1 MSEATL
7 EELDRGACTDL
18 LRATAVGR
26 IAFVL
31 NNYPVVFPIN
41 YRLIEDGDI
50 VRLLLQTRA
59 GNVIDM
65 ANQRVALQID
75 GIDSVHGSGWSV
87 LVRGR
92 MHHLRDPALTELRE
106 RLEPTSWVPDHDAWI
121 AIDAVEI
128 TGRRLRSADDTWPF
142 DVRGYR

>member
-7 EELDRGACTDL
+7 EELDRDSCVDL
-18 LRATAVGR
+18 LRTNGVGR

-31 NNYPVVFPIN
+31 GNYPVIFPIN

-50 VRLLLQTRA
+50 VRLLLQTRP

-75 GIDSVHGSGWSV
+75 DTDSEHASGWSV

-92 MHHLRDPALTELRE
+92 MHHLRDPALMDLRG
-106 RLEPTSWVPDHDAWI
+106 RLERTSWVPDHDAWI

-128 TGRRLRSADDTWPF
+128 TGRRLRAVDDKWPF

>member
-7 EELDRGACTDL
+7 EELDRGACIDL
-18 LRATAVGR
+18 LRANIVGR
-26 IAFVL
+26 IAFVHE
-31 NNYPVVFPIN
+31 NYPVIFPIN
-41 YRLIEDGDI
+41 YRLIEDGDV
-50 VRLLLQTRA
+50 VRLLLQTRS

-75 GIDSVHGSGWSV
+75 GIDAKQGAGWSV

-92 MHHLRDPALTELRE
+92 MHHLRDPGLSDLRE

-128 TGRRLRSADDTWPF
+128 TGRRLRATDEKWPF

>member
-1 MSEATL
+1 MSDGVL
-7 EELDRGACTDL
+7 EELDRDVCIDL
-18 LRATAVGR
+18 LRATGVGR

-31 NNYPVVFPIN
+31 DGYPVLFPVN
-41 YRLIEDGDI
+41 YRLIEDGEV

-59 GNVIDM
+59 GNVIDS
-65 ANQRVALQID
+65 ADERVGIQID
-75 GIDSVHGSGWSV
+75 GTDSDHGSGWSV

-92 MHHLRDPALTELRE
+92 MHHLRDPALAELRD
-106 RLEPTSWVPDHDAWI
+106 RLEPTSWVRDHDAWI
-121 AIDAVEI
+121 TIDAVEI